1 MRLAYI
7 LICSGLMLAFFLGLR
22 FMIYGI
28 SDEFGFG
35 FIAGALIAAAV
46 VGVGAHIEY
55 RDRLAEHIQE
65 RVRFFG
71 PD

>member
-28 SDEFGFG
+28 SDEFGTG
-35 FIAGALIAAAV
+35 FALGMGLGVLIAAL
-46 VGVGAHIEY
+46 GAHIEY
-55 RDRLAEHIQE
+55 RDRLAG
-65 RVRFFG
+65 RDRS
-71 PD
+71 D